1 MGSES
6 KVINFKLPAKGALRP
21 NGPDDPLLLYYHPLV
36 GYFYRKRVRQALSI
50 LTQQY
55 DSILEIGYGSGIL
68 LPSLVS
74 AGGVVSGIDQV
85 SDPET
90 VRIDLEKIGIAVCLK
105 KGNIFAAD
113 YSSGSFDLIV
123 AISIIEHIDDIAGLT
138 KKVYA
143 LLRPGGHF
151 LVGMP
156 KVGGFMN
163 VAFRIIGYKDMDS
176 RHIVSYK
183 RFLKTAEELFDLK
196 CFTKIPSWAPSGLS
210 LYFNMLFSKKR

>member
-6 KVINFKLPAKGALRP
+6 KVINFRLPAKGALRS
-21 NGPDDPLLLYYHPLV
+21 NGPDDPLLLYYHPVV

-55 DSILEIGYGSGIL
+55 NSILEIGYGSGIL
-68 LPSLVS
+68 MPSLVS
-74 AGGVVSGIDQV
+74 DGGVVSGIDLV

-90 VRIDLEKIGIAVCLK
+90 VEMDLK
-105 KGNIFAAD
+105 KMGVNAYLRRGDICTAD
-113 YSSGSFDLIV
+113 YPDCSFDLIV
-123 AISIIEHIDDIAGLT
+123 AISIIEHIDNTEGLIR
-138 KKVYA
+138 KVCA

-163 VAFRIIGYKDMDS
+163 MAFRIMGYKDMNT
-176 RHIVSYK
+176 RHVVNYK
-183 RFLKTAEELFDLK
+183 RFLKAAEELFDLK
-196 CFTKIPSWAPSGLS
+196 CFSKIPSWTPKVLS
-210 LYFNMLFSKKR
+210 LYFNMLLSKKR